1 MFGEWVIKPSTG
13 MPQKVATAF
22 SEKFGE
28 IVGASYVPIAYLGEQ
43 LVNGKNHA
51 ILAEQTLVVNADVCN
66 IVMIILNEHAGEFS
80 VVNIDP
86 ILSGTSGKVKDAK
99 EAEFASAKEELAN
112 AVSKML
118 GYSFTW

>member
-22 SEKFGE
+22 SEKFGK
-28 IVGASYVPIAYLGEQ
+28 IIGASYVPIAYLGEQ

-51 ILAEQTLVVNADVCN
+51 ILAEQTLVNADLCN

-80 VVNIDP
+80 VVNIDS

-99 EAEFASAKEELAN
+99 EAEFASAKKELAS

>member
-1 MFGEWVIKPSTG
+1 MFGEWIIKPSTG

-43 LVNGKNHA
+43 LVSGKNHA

-66 IVMIILNEHAGEFS
+66 VVLIVMNEQGEDFS
-80 VVNIDP
+80 VVSIEP
-86 ILSGTSGKVKDAK
+86 ILSGASGKVRAAK
-99 EAEFASAKEELAN
+99 EAEFANAKRDLASAVTK
-112 AVSKML
+112 VL

>member
-1 MFGEWVIKPSTG
+1 MFGEWVIKPSAG

-51 ILAEQTLVVNADVCN
+51 ILAEQTLIVNADVCN
-66 IVMIILNEHAGEFS
+66 IVLIVMNEQAGEFS
-80 VVNIDP
+80 IVSIET
-86 ILSGTSGKVKDAK
+86 ILKGTSGKLKEAKDDAK
-99 EAEFASAKEELAN
+99 KELAS
-112 AVSKML
+112 AVSKL
-118 GYSFTW
+118 FGYSFTW

>member
-1 MFGEWVIKPSTG
+1 MFGEWIIKPSTG

-28 IVGASYVPIAYLGEQ
+28 IVGATYTPIAYLGEQ

-51 ILAEQTLVVNADVCN
+51 ILAEQTLIVNADVCN
-66 IVMIILNEHAGEFS
+66 IVMIIMNEQAGEFS
-80 VVNIDP
+80 VVSIDP
-86 ILSGTSGKVKDAK
+86 ILQGTSGKLKEAKDAELSK
-99 EAEFASAKEELAN
+99 AKKELAS
-112 AVSKML
+112 AVSKVL

>member
-22 SEKFGE
+22 CEKFGE
-28 IVGASYVPIAYLGEQ
+28 IVGASYTPIAYLGEQ

-66 IVMIILNEHAGEFS
+66 VVLIVMNQKEENFS
-80 VVNIDP
+80 VVSINP

-99 EAEFASAKEELAN
+99 EAELESAKKDLASAAAKIF
-112 AVSKML
+112 

>member
-28 IVGASYVPIAYLGEQ
+28 MVGASYVPIAYLGEQ

-51 ILAEQTLVVNADVCN
+51 ILAEQTLVVNVDVCN
-66 IVMIILNEHAGEFS
+66 IVMIILNEQAGEFS
-80 VVNIDP
+80 VVSIDP
-86 ILSGTSGKVKDAK
+86 ILSGSSGKVQAEK
-99 EAEFASAKEELAN
+99 EAELAN
-112 AVSKML
+112 AKRDLASAVTKVL

>member
-22 SEKFGE
+22 AEKFGE

-66 IVMIILNEHAGEFS
+66 IVMIIMNEKGGDFS
-80 VVNIDP
+80 VVSINP

-99 EAEFASAKEELAN
+99 EAEFASAKKELAS

>member
-22 SEKFGE
+22 CEKFGE

-66 IVMIILNEHAGEFS
+66 IVMIIMNEKSGDFS
-80 VVNIDP
+80 VVSINP

-99 EAEFASAKEELAN
+99 EAEFASAKKELAS
-112 AVSKML
+112 AVSKIF

>member
-43 LVNGKNHA
+43 LVSGKNHA
-51 ILAEQTLVVNADVCN
+51 ILAEQTLVVDADVCN
-66 IVMIILNEHAGEFS
+66 IVMIIMNEKGGDFS
-80 VVNIDP
+80 VVSINP
-86 ILSGTSGKVKDAK
+86 ILGGTSGKVKDAK
-99 EAEFASAKEELAN
+99 EAEFANAKKELAG
-112 AVSKML
+112 AISKVL

>member
-28 IVGASYVPIAYLGEQ
+28 IVGATYTPIAYLGEQ

-66 IVMIILNEHAGEFS
+66 IVMIILNEQAGEFS
-80 VVNIDP
+80 VVSIDP
-86 ILSGTSGKVKDAK
+86 ILSGSSGKVQAAK
-99 EAEFASAKEELAN
+99 EAEFASAKRDLAS
-112 AVSKML
+112 AAAKIF